1 MQYGTDGMT
10 YKGSGEYPPL
20 LLEFEIRQLS
30 RQDFRISTLNGLPV
44 VSTPVELELENK
56 CRLTEAIL
64 TAAAD
69 ASGATCVIVDM
80 TGLVFM
86 DCSAAGALVRAYRHL
101 ADEGIELR
109 IAATHPKARWILA
122 LFGTA
127 SELPLF
133 RVFDTLPEAV
143 TAPSVSAGRDNW
155 IRNRQAA

>member
-10 YKGSGEYPPL
+10 YKGSGEYPIL

-30 RQDFRISTLNGLPV
+30 HQDFRISTLNGLPV
-44 VSTPVELELENK
+44 VSTPAELDLLNK
-56 CRLTEAIL
+56 CQLTEAIL
-64 TAAAD
+64 TAAG
-69 ASGATCVIVDM
+69 ASGTAGVVVDM

-86 DCSAAGALVRAYRHL
+86 DCSAVGALVRAYRHL
-101 ADEGIELR
+101 AEEGIELR
-109 IAATHPKARWILA
+109 IAATHPKARWFLA
-122 LFGTA
+122 LFGTD

-155 IRNRQAA
+155 ARHPQAA

>member
-10 YKGSGEYPPL
+10 YKGSGEYPIL

-30 RQDFRISTLNGLPV
+30 HQDFRISTLNGLPV
-44 VSTPVELELENK
+44 VSTPAELDLLNK
-56 CRLTEAIL
+56 CQLTEAIL
-64 TAAAD
+64 TAAD
-69 ASGATCVIVDM
+69 ASGTAGVVVDM

-86 DCSAAGALVRAYRHL
+86 DCSAVGALVRAYRHL
-101 ADEGIELR
+101 AEEGIELR
-109 IAATHPKARWILA
+109 IAATHPKARWFLA
-122 LFGTA
+122 LFGTD

-143 TAPSVSAGRDNW
+143 TAPSVSAGRDIW